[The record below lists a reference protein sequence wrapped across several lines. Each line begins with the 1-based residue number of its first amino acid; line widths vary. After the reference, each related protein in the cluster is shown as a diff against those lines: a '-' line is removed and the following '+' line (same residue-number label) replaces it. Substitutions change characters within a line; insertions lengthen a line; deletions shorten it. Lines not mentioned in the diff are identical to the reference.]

1 MIEEVKQ
8 FSREWEEFWYNSES
22 EAREFM
28 RPQFSQNDHIALLI
42 AVSNIVED
50 PQQKNHPYYTDL
62 KSIQRRLSSFLS
74 SSQ

>member
-8 FSREWEEFWYNSES
+8 FSREWEEFWYQSES

-50 PQQKNHPYYTDL
+50 SKQKNHPYYNDL